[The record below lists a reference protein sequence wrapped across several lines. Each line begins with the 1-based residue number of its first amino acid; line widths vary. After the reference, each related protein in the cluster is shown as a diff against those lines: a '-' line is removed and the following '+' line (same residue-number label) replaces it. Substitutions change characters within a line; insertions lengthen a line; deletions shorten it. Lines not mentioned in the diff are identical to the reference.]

1 MAYFLAKTDP
11 ETYSIDQLEK
21 EKRTIWDGVNNPQ
34 AVRAIREM
42 RPGDKV
48 FIYHSGGLSA
58 VVGMA
63 KVMSESRPDP
73 KNPRS
78 AVADFEYLGR
88 IDPPVALGEI
98 KQSKLF
104 DDWALVR
111 QGRLSTM
118 SAPEKSLPSTRTS
131 VRRRWWRSE
140 AVNEEWTMR
149 ESSTST
155 PSRSPFEKSPWMV
168 IRLISEP
175 AATRR
180 SGSEGRSGG
189 RRGGVGRSLSRRDTL
204 RRQRP

>member
-21 EKRTIWDGVNNPQ
+21 EKRTSWDGVNNPQ

-42 RPGDKV
+42 KPGDKV

-88 IDPPVALGEI
+88 IDPPVTLGEI

-118 SAPEKSLPSTRTS
+118 SAPEKF
-131 VRRRWWRSE
+131 V
-140 AVNEEWTMR
+140 EWMR
-149 ESSTST
+149 KKY
-155 PSRSPFEKSPWMV
+155 PKAK
-168 IRLISEP
+168 I
-175 AATRR
+175 
-180 SGSEGRSGG
+180 
-189 RRGGVGRSLSRRDTL
+189 
-204 RRQRP
+204 